1 MNPLRAKPKRAMHHN
16 RLPRLATAT
25 LTLFFGLSLFA
36 PLPFVVLTPGSAQD
50 VLNKVITPAKSAVA
64 PLKFYKADGH
74 IYLLSIL
81 ITNPDAYVTGA
92 EVIYSWGRSDF
103 SVMPRSLFYRDGVNA
118 KTEKAVAK
126 TQMVDSQ
133 LSAKVAALNYL
144 KSSYPE
150 LISNAIKPSDISI
163 SLAKTGGPSGG
174 LAFALGIV
182 ELLTPENILRGRS
195 VASTGTIDSDGNVGG
210 IGGVA
215 EKILAAEKAGA
226 TLILVPASNCKDLAP
241 GVATIPKG
249 IKIAAVST
257 LKEAITALNSATP
270 RSCANLGA

>member
-1 MNPLRAKPKRAMHHN
+1 MLHN
-16 RLPRLATAT
+16 RLPRLATAI
-25 LTLFFGLSLFA
+25 LTLFFGLALFA
-36 PLPFVVLTPGSAQD
+36 PLPFVVLTPGNAQD
-50 VLNKVITPAKSAVA
+50 VVNEIITPSKTAET

-81 ITNPDAYVTGA
+81 ITNPDAYVTSA
-92 EVIYSWGRSDF
+92 ELIYSWGRSDF
-103 SVMPRSLFYRDGVNA
+103 SVMPRSLFYRDGVSA
-118 KTEKAVAK
+118 KTEKAAAK

-144 KSSYPE
+144 ESNYPN
-150 LISNAIKPSDISI
+150 LNTSAIKPSDISI

-195 VASTGTIDSDGNVGG
+195 VASTGTIDSEGNVGG

-215 EKILAAEKAGA
+215 EKILAAQKAGA
-226 TLILVPASNCKDLAP
+226 TLILVPTSNCRDLAP
-241 GVATIPKG
+241 GVVTIPKG
-249 IKIAAVST
+249 VKVAAVST
-257 LKEAITALNSATP
+257 LKEAITALNSASP

>member
-1 MNPLRAKPKRAMHHN
+1 MLHN

-25 LTLFFGLSLFA
+25 LTLFFGLALFA
-36 PLPFVVLTPGSAQD
+36 PLPFVVLTPGNAQD
-50 VLNKVITPAKSAVA
+50 VVDKIITPSKTAA
-64 PLKFYKADGH
+64 PALKFYNADGH

-92 EVIYSWGRSDF
+92 QLIYSWGRSDF

-118 KTEKAVAK
+118 KTEKAAAK

-133 LSAKVAALNYL
+133 LSAKVAALGYLQNNYL
-144 KSSYPE
+144 N
-150 LISNAIKPSDISI
+150 LNAGEIKPSDISI

-195 VASTGTIDSDGNVGG
+195 VASTGTIDSEGNVGG

-226 TLILVPASNCKDLAP
+226 TLILVPTSNCQDLAP

-249 IKIAAVST
+249 IKVAAVST
-257 LKEAITALNSATP
+257 LKEALTALNSATP

>member
-1 MNPLRAKPKRAMHHN
+1 MWAKPKRAMLHN

-25 LTLFFGLSLFA
+25 LTIFFGLALLA
-36 PLPFVVLTPGSAQD
+36 PLPFVVLTPGNAQD
-50 VLNKVITPAKSAVA
+50 VVDKVITPSKSATT

-81 ITNPDAYVTGA
+81 ISNPDAYVTSA
-92 EVIYSWGRSDF
+92 ELIYSWGRSDF
-103 SVMPRSLFYRDGVNA
+103 SVMPRSLFYRDGVSA
-118 KTEKAVAK
+118 KTEKAAAK

-133 LSAKVAALNYL
+133 LSAKVAALDYL
-144 KSSYPE
+144 KNNYPD
-150 LISNAIKPSDISI
+150 LNTGTIKPSDISI

-182 ELLTPENILRGRS
+182 ELLTPENILRGRG

-241 GVATIPKG
+241 GVAKVPAN
-249 IKIAAVST
+249 IKVVAVST
-257 LKEAITALNSATP
+257 LKEALAALNSASP

>member
-1 MNPLRAKPKRAMHHN
+1 MLSFRAKPKRAMHHN

-25 LTLFFGLSLFA
+25 LTLFFGLALFA
-36 PLPFVVLTPGSAQD
+36 PLPFVVLTPGNAQD
-50 VLNKVITPAKSAVA
+50 VVNKIITPSKRTTA
-64 PLKFYKADGH
+64 PVKFYKADGH

-92 EVIYSWGRSDF
+92 ELIYSWGRSDF

-118 KTEKAVAK
+118 KTERAAAK

-133 LSAKVAALNYL
+133 LSAKVAALNFL
-144 KSSYPE
+144 QSNYPT
-150 LISNAIKPSDISI
+150 LNTGAIKPSDISI
-163 SLAKTGGPSGG
+163 SLTKTGGPSGG

-182 ELLTPENILRGRS
+182 ELLTPENILLGRS
-195 VASTGTIDSDGNVGG
+195 VASTGTIDSEGNVGG

-249 IKIAAVST
+249 IKVAAVST
-257 LKEAITALNSATP
+257 LKEALTALNSATP

>member
-1 MNPLRAKPKRAMHHN
+1 MLHN

-25 LTLFFGLSLFA
+25 LTLFFGLALFA
-36 PLPFVVLTPGSAQD
+36 PLPFVVLTPGNAQD
-50 VLNKVITPAKSAVA
+50 VVDKIITPSKTAA
-64 PLKFYKADGH
+64 PALKFYKADGH

-92 EVIYSWGRSDF
+92 ELIYSWGRSDF
-103 SVMPRSLFYRDGVNA
+103 SVMPRSLFYKDGVNA
-118 KTEKAVAK
+118 KTEKAAAK

-144 KSSYPE
+144 QNNYPN
-150 LISNAIKPSDISI
+150 LNAGAIKPSDISI

-182 ELLTPENILRGRS
+182 ELLTPENILRGRG
-195 VASTGTIDSDGNVGG
+195 VASTGTIDAEGNVGG

-226 TLILVPASNCKDLAP
+226 TLILVPTSNCQDLAP
-241 GVATIPKG
+241 GLVTSPKG
-249 IKIAAVST
+249 IKVAAVST
-257 LKEAITALNSATP
+257 LKEALTALNSATP

>member
-1 MNPLRAKPKRAMHHN
+1 MHHN

-25 LTLFFGLSLFA
+25 LTLFFGLALFA
-36 PLPFVVLTPGSAQD
+36 PLPFVVLTPGNAQD
-50 VLNKVITPAKSAVA
+50 VLSKVITPAKTAST

-92 EVIYSWGRSDF
+92 ELIYSWARSDY
-103 SVMPRSLFYRDGVNA
+103 SVMPRSLFYRDGVSATKEKAIA
-118 KTEKAVAK
+118 KTE
-126 TQMVDSQ
+126 MVDSQ
-133 LSAKVAALNYL
+133 LSAKVAAIKYL
-144 KSSYPE
+144 Q
-150 LISNAIKPSDISI
+150 INAKPSDISI

-215 EKILAAEKAGA
+215 EKILAAHKAGA
-226 TLILVPASNCKDLAP
+226 DLILVPKSNCKDLAP

-249 IKIAAVST
+249 INIAAVGT
-257 LKEAITALNSATP
+257 LKEAITALNSAAP
-270 RSCANLGA
+270 HSCANLGA

>member
-1 MNPLRAKPKRAMHHN
+1 MLHN
-16 RLPRLATAT
+16 RLPRLATAI
-25 LTLFFGLSLFA
+25 LTLFFGLALFA
-36 PLPFVVLTPGSAQD
+36 PLPYVVLTPGNAQD
-50 VLNKVITPAKSAVA
+50 VVNKIITPSKTAAT

-81 ITNPDAYVTGA
+81 ISNPDAYVTSA
-92 EVIYSWGRSDF
+92 ELIYSWGRSDF
-103 SVMPRSLFYRDGVNA
+103 SVMPRSLFYRDGVSA
-118 KTEKAVAK
+118 KTEKAAAK

-133 LSAKVAALNYL
+133 LSAKVAALDYLEKNYPDL
-144 KSSYPE
+144 
-150 LISNAIKPSDISI
+150 NTGAIKPSDISI

-182 ELLTPENILRGRS
+182 ELLTPENILRGLS
-195 VASTGTIDSDGNVGG
+195 VASTGTIDSEGNVGG

-226 TLILVPASNCKDLAP
+226 TLILVPTSNCRDLAP
-241 GVATIPKG
+241 GVVTIPNG
-249 IKIAAVST
+249 IKVAAVST
-257 LKEAITALNSATP
+257 LKEAITALNSASP